1 MNEQFVFLKLVTG
14 EQLMAFKESEDATSI
29 TIKYPMLIKSHMIKM
44 DDDRISEQATAGPY
58 SLFAATP
65 VVHLN
70 KNHIVMDAQL
80 SDRAIPHYVHLV
92 RDHEGVNLSYQAK
105 QLLWEDE
112 EREALEAI
120 PDALKA
126 LEQLRAIAQE
136 IEEETEEGN
145 KTFVEGNE
153 TVH

>member
-1 MNEQFVFLKLVTG
+1 MNEQFVYLKLVTG
-14 EQLMAFKESEDATSI
+14 EQLMAYKESEDATTI
-29 TIKYPMLIKSHMIKM
+29 TIKFPMLIKSHMIKM
-44 DDDRISEQATAGPY
+44 DDERISEQATAGPY

-80 SDRAIPHYVHLV
+80 SERAIPHYVHLV
-92 RDHEGVNLSYQAK
+92 KDHEGVSLEYQAK

-112 EREALEAI
+112 ERETLESF
-120 PDALKA
+120 PEALKA
-126 LEQLRAIAQE
+126 LEQLRALAEE
-136 IEEETEEGN
+136 IEEESNEGN

-153 TVH
+153 TLH